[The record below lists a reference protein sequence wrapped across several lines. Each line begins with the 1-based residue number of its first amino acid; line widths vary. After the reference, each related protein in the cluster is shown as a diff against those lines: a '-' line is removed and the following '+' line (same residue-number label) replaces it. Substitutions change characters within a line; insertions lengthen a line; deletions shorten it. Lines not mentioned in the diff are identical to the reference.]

1 MEKTDIKEE
10 ARRLIEELPDN
21 STWDDL
27 MYLIYVRQVVEAGM
41 ADSAEGKITAVED
54 VRKKLGL

>member
-54 VRKKLGL
+54 VRKKFGL

>member
-41 ADSAEGKITAVED
+41 ADSGEGKITAVED
-54 VRKKLGL
+54 VRKKFGL